1 MNYLRVEHE
10 EQQMPSQSL
19 NRRTH
24 APLRLKRSSRH
35 LSRSAVSQVCEEE
48 PGGPRAR
55 EEEPG
60 APPCNIH
67 VIDGMVRLND
77 DA

>member
-1 MNYLRVEHE
+1 MHHFDSKGARAT
-10 EQQMPSQSL
+10 S
-19 NRRTH
+19 R
-24 APLRLKRSSRH
+24 APQCLKC
-35 LSRSAVSQVCEEE
+35 VSEE